1 MWDIVGGYADNDK
14 KVILDHY
21 EEIDKIC
28 DRILDGCKDTFIR
41 NDACVMKGKL
51 LFAKGKKQE
60 AIDLYKNSLPDW
72 YQTSGQKIEQ
82 IEYAN
87 YGQKSRTTYEY
98 DAKGNCVKH
107 VLYDSKNKV
116 VRIRKFEYYE
126 DGSKKKQY
134 NYDPDGK
141 LVSTREFEYIFE

>member
-1 MWDIVGGYADNDK
+1 MK
-14 KVILDHY
+14 KTLILIVILLFSTA
-21 EEIDKIC
+21 IFAQSK
-28 DRILDGCKDTFIR
+28 TSS
-41 NDACVMKGKL
+41 GKTVTVKEWKTS
-51 LFAKGKKQE
+51 AKTGTRYMDEMTKYNAK
-60 AIDLYKNSLPDW
+60 
-72 YQTSGQKIEQ
+72 GQKIEQ

>member
-1 MWDIVGGYADNDK
+1 MK
-14 KVILDHY
+14 KTLIL
-21 EEIDKIC
+21 IA
-28 DRILDGCKDTFIR
+28 LLVFST
-41 NDACVMKGKL
+41 A
-51 LFAKGKKQE
+51 LFAQSKTSSGKSVTVKE
-60 AIDLYKNSLPDW
+60 WK
-72 YQTSGQKIEQ
+72 TSAKTGTRYMDEMTKYNAKGQKIEQ

-116 VRIRKFEYYE
+116 VRIRKFEYYD

>member
-1 MWDIVGGYADNDK
+1 MK
-14 KVILDHY
+14 KTLIL
-21 EEIDKIC
+21 IAI
-28 DRILDGCKDTFIR
+28 
-41 NDACVMKGKL
+41 L
-51 LFAKGKKQE
+51 LFSTAIFAQSKTSSGKSVTVKEWKTSAKTGTRYMDEMTKYNAK
-60 AIDLYKNSLPDW
+60 
-72 YQTSGQKIEQ
+72 GQKIEQ

>member
-1 MWDIVGGYADNDK
+1 MMK
-14 KVILDHY
+14 KTLIL
-21 EEIDKIC
+21 IT
-28 DRILDGCKDTFIR
+28 LLVFST
-41 NDACVMKGKL
+41 A
-51 LFAKGKKQE
+51 LFAQSKTSSGKAVTVKE
-60 AIDLYKNSLPDW
+60 WK
-72 YQTSGQKIEQ
+72 TSAKTGTRYMDEMTKYNAKGQKIEQ

-98 DAKGNCVKH
+98 DSKGNCVKH

>member
-1 MWDIVGGYADNDK
+1 MK
-14 KVILDHY
+14 KTLILIVIL
-21 EEIDKIC
+21 
-28 DRILDGCKDTFIR
+28 LFSTTTF
-41 NDACVMKGKL
+41 AQSKTSSGKTVTVKEWKTS
-51 LFAKGKKQE
+51 AKTGTRYMDEMTKYNAK
-60 AIDLYKNSLPDW
+60 
-72 YQTSGQKIEQ
+72 GQKIEQ

>member
-1 MWDIVGGYADNDK
+1 MK
-14 KVILDHY
+14 KTLILIVIL
-21 EEIDKIC
+21 
-28 DRILDGCKDTFIR
+28 LFSAATF
-41 NDACVMKGKL
+41 AQSKTSSGKTVTVKEWKTS
-51 LFAKGKKQE
+51 AKTGTRYMDEMTKYNAK
-60 AIDLYKNSLPDW
+60 
-72 YQTSGQKIEQ
+72 GQKIEQ

-116 VRIRKFEYYE
+116 VRIRKFEYYD

>member
-1 MWDIVGGYADNDK
+1 MK
-14 KVILDHY
+14 KTLILIVIL
-21 EEIDKIC
+21 
-28 DRILDGCKDTFIR
+28 LFSTATF
-41 NDACVMKGKL
+41 AQSKTSSGKSVTVKEWKTS
-51 LFAKGKKQE
+51 AKTGTRYMDEMTKYNAK
-60 AIDLYKNSLPDW
+60 
-72 YQTSGQKIEQ
+72 GQKIEQ

-116 VRIRKFEYYE
+116 VRIRKFEYYD

>member
-1 MWDIVGGYADNDK
+1 MK
-14 KVILDHY
+14 KTLILIVIL
-21 EEIDKIC
+21 
-28 DRILDGCKDTFIR
+28 LFSTATF
-41 NDACVMKGKL
+41 AQSKTSSGKTVTVKEWKTS
-51 LFAKGKKQE
+51 AKTGTRYMDEMTKYNAK
-60 AIDLYKNSLPDW
+60 
-72 YQTSGQKIEQ
+72 GQKIEQ
-82 IEYAN
+82 IEYAK

-107 VLYDSKNKV
+107 VLYDCKNKV
-116 VRIRKFEYYE
+116 VRIRKFEYYD